1 MVPKNLELQL
11 DSTAVRPDDMLQLHF
26 YSEYQWL
33 LDFAICALVVYII
46 TEFYYYLMPA
56 RDEVNLSILWC
67 ILVVGFAAYPF
78 VTDVKSMFFFIKF
91 LFSGIQTY
99 SMLNFDIRN

>member
-26 YSEYQWL
+26 YAEYQWL

-78 VTDVKSMFFFIKF
+78 VTIKSVIF
-91 LFSGIQTY
+91 LKIEFPFMIFKLIIY
-99 SMLNFDIRN
+99 